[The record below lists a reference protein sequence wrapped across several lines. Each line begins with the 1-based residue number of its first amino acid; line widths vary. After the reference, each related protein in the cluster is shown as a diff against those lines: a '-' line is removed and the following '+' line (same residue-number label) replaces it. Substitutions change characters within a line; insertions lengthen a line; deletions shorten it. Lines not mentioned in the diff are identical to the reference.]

1 MSTEDVL
8 ADAAAEENE
17 LDPEELEIAAWIKQ
31 MQEKEVSRLQR
42 TGAKAIPLKVKNMAI
57 VRETSDVVLNRVEV
71 DTNFSM
77 DKISQILVAEE
88 TTPVPKK
95 PQYVYVNVLLLPAAS
110 NPTAPVAL
118 VMPYVYDAHVIGNS
132 LTQWVF
138 INNKMERAFCHH
150 FLFKLV
156 GPYCTT

>member
-1 MSTEDVL
+1 MKAEEVL
-8 ADAAAEENE
+8 ADAVAEENE

-42 TGAKAIPLKVKNMAI
+42 AGAKAIPLKVKNMAI
-57 VRETSDVVLNRVEV
+57 VRETLDVVLNRVEV

-77 DKISQILVAEE
+77 DKISQILIAEE
-88 TTPVPKK
+88 TAPVPNK

-110 NPTAPVAL
+110 NPTAQVAL

-138 INNKMERAFCHH
+138 INNKMERSHH
-150 FLFKLV
+150 V
-156 GPYCTT
+156 MT